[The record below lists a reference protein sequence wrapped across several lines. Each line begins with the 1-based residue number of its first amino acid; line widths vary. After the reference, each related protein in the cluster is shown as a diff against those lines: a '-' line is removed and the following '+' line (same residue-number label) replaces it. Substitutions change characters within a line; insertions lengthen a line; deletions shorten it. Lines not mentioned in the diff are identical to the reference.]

1 MKAFALEPAEERA
14 DFIRYGSET
23 PELAPAWLECRSLL
37 AGETKRSEQTVSC
50 IACPSTSS
58 GP

>member
-23 PELAPAWLECRSLL
+23 PELAP
-37 AGETKRSEQTVSC
+37 GIFT
-50 IACPSTSS
+50 
-58 GP
+58 